1 MIQTYLN
8 RYIPGAGEPSM
19 PPKAPA
25 KPRAKKCRLIEG
37 EAEVSGDDSSG
48 NSEDFSEEETAEDRA
63 MIDDSAEGA
72 RDGGRRRRKVRISE
86 EEKRPDED
94 DFALVRE
101 ACLERQPR
109 RAKRD
114 CKSKAAYADT
124 DEDEDEVRDSDR
136 DFISDDSDDGEE
148 VRKQIRKYVARQ
160 GVSLAAPAAGVGKA
174 AAKKAAYA
182 NTREMLKAQGKPAA
196 AKRPACPLPMSKPRP
211 AAVQVDPVAA
221 KAEPA
226 AVQVNPV
233 AAKAE
238 PARVKPTVKSRKPAE
253 VFQPGAWSKSA
264 LAAAASKQAKRTVL
278 YTPGFV
284 VNPITKAVFYRRKDG
299 TLEPRNGALET

>member
-19 PPKAPA
+19 PPKAPS

-148 VRKQIRKYVARQ
+148 VRKQIRKYVAMQ

-182 NTREMLKAQGKPAA
+182 NTRELLKAQGRPAA
-196 AKRPACPLPMSKPRP
+196 AKRPACSLPMPKPKP

-226 AVQVNPV
+226 KP
-233 AAKAE
+233 E
-238 PARVKPTVKSRKPAE
+238 PARVKPSVKSRKPAE

-264 LAAAASKQAKRTVL
+264 LAAAAPKQAKRKVL